1 MALSGVQ
8 FKIHHKIILKIEKAG
23 GTSQD
28 KAVTIEEA
36 GLNIQEQLWLDY
48 FTGASI
54 DIIRKIG
61 DTRYYI
67 TH

>member
-8 FKIHHKIILKIEKAG
+8 FKIHHKIILKIERAG

-28 KAVTIEEA
+28 KAVTIKEA
-36 GLNIQEQLWLDY
+36 GLNMQEQLWLDY
-48 FTGASI
+48 FTGAVV
-54 DIIRKIG
+54 DIIRKTG

-67 TH
+67 KH